1 MTDAVA
7 ATRGVTPRH
16 AASLILLRRERAGTT
31 VLMGRRPARS
41 RFAPDVFVFPGGKL
55 DRADFDQP
63 TAGTLGDLCVQRA
76 AASPRLATALATA
89 AIRET
94 AEETGLI
101 LAADH
106 APLSI
111 AARAITPTESPVR
124 FHARFFVADADLAVG
139 TACDTPELADLA
151 WRPLDEALTLPLFDI
166 TEAILRTLQAQ
177 GAPFLMTYRRGKPLV
192 KVLG

>member
-1 MTDAVA
+1 MTGAV
-7 ATRGVTPRH
+7 RPRH

-31 VLMGRRPARS
+31 VLMGRRPAKS

-63 TAGTLGDLCVQRA
+63 TLSPLAEDSIRRA
-76 AASPRLATALATA
+76 AAPSRLATALATA

-101 LAADH
+101 LPAEHGA
-106 APLSI
+106 LTV

-139 TACDTPELADLA
+139 EAAESPELADLA
-151 WRPLDEALTLPLFDI
+151 WRPLDEALKLPLFDI
-166 TEAILRTLQAQ
+166 TEAILRSLAVGEQ
-177 GAPFLMTYRRGKPLV
+177 PFLMTYRRGKALV
-192 KVLG
+192 KPLT

>member
-1 MTDAVA
+1 MSAPAPGKAV
-7 ATRGVTPRH
+7 RPRH

-31 VLMGRRPARS
+31 VLMGRRPAKS

-63 TAGTLGDLCVQRA
+63 ALSPLAEDSIRRA
-76 AASPRLATALATA
+76 AAPSRLANALATA

-101 LAADH
+101 LPADFG
-106 APLSI
+106 ALSV
-111 AARAITPTESPVR
+111 AARAITPTNSPVR

-139 TACDTPELADLA
+139 EAAESPELADLS
-151 WRPLDEALTLPLFDI
+151 WRPLDEALKLPLFDI
-166 TEAILRTLQAQ
+166 TEAILRSLAA
-177 GAPFLMTYRRGKPLV
+177 GESPFLMTYRRGKALV
-192 KVLG
+192 KPLA